1 MPGGNLSGGRFLDTD
16 STGMS
21 VRFSMPPATAATSIS
36 ATARP
41 YLRIFRSRSVE
52 DEERGSSE
60 EIIGAHPA
68 EAAGSSAEREQI
80 VQQNL
85 ADIPAVAAIA
95 ATEREAAVAARFA
108 EVWPY
113 SPREVGDREV
123 HLQAPHFEERLG
135 VELGHGHRSLPV
147 EPDNRQILVDIKA
160 RACVPAFEVRAV
172 GHDAVLP

>member
-1 MPGGNLSGGRFLDTD
+1 MARSGEAAPMAVTAGSAVSLMPGGNLSGGRFLDTD

-21 VRFSMPPATAATSIS
+21 VRFSMPPTTASTSIS

-68 EAAGSSAEREQI
+68 EAAGSSAEREQTI
-80 VQQNL
+80 QQNL

-95 ATEREAAVAARFA
+95 AAEREA
-108 EVWPY
+108 
-113 SPREVGDREV
+113 GC
-123 HLQAPHFEERLG
+123 G
-135 VELGHGHRSLPV
+135 G
-147 EPDNRQILVDIKA
+147 
-160 RACVPAFEVRAV
+160 AFRRGMASRT
-172 GHDAVLP
+172 A